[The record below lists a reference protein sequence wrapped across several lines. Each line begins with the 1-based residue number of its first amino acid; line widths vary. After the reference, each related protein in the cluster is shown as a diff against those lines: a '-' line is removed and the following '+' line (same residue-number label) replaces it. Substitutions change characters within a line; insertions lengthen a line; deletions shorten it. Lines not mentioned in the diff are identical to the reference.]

1 MVKSSLGNSGAAM
14 LGNEK
19 IDMEINEILQI
30 KPVIALARLMDGYRL
45 SSLSEGKSPATIAI
59 VESSVHYLAEFLV
72 SNELSTDVT
81 NIGTN
86 ELRHFIVYL
95 KEQPRFA
102 HHRFTRQQDGDLP
115 GQRCDGKFLWIA

>member
-102 HHRFTRQQDGDLP
+102 HHRITRPQDGHLP